1 MDKSRLDDLER
12 IHPETRAAWRRWLKS
27 HHGQVTSVWL
37 VSWKIA
43 AGKPRMTYDEIV
55 EEALC
60 WGWVDSLP
68 RALDAERTML
78 LLSPRKPGSS
88 WSALNKARAERM
100 IARGQM
106 MPAGL
111 AKIEAAKRD
120 GAWDRLKTVDAL
132 KVPADLAQ
140 AFSRHK
146 GSSDNFAGFPP
157 STRRGILEWVG
168 AAKRPE
174 TRAKRIEETASLAAV
189 GKRANQW
196 RDT

>member
-1 MDKSRLDDLER
+1 MAKVRLDTLER

-27 HHGQVTSVWL
+27 YHARTESVWL
-37 VSWKIA
+37 VSWKKA
-43 AGKPRMTYDEIV
+43 AAAKPRMTYDEIV

-88 WSALNKARAERM
+88 WSAQNKNRAERM
-100 IARGQM
+100 IASGQM
-106 MPAGL
+106 TPAGL

-120 GAWDRLKTVDAL
+120 GAWDRLNSVDAL
-132 KVPADLAQ
+132 EIPADLAK
-140 AFSRHK
+140 ALSAHK
-146 GSSDNFAGFPP
+146 DSAANFAGFPP
-157 STRRGILEWVG
+157 SVRRGILEWIG

-174 TRAKRIEETASLAAV
+174 TRAKRIAETAAQAAV

-196 RDT
+196 RQ